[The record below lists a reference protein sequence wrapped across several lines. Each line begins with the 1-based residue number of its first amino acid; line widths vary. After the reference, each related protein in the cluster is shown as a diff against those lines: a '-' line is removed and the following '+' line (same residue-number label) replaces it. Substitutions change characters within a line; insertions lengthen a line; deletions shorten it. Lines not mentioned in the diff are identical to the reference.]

1 MNAQAFSWDAA
12 ATTKLKDLFGAG
24 LSFSLIAARLG
35 TTRTAA
41 RKKANRMGLH
51 RGRPTATKPMGP
63 KPIPKPKEPEAIGP
77 IEGISDGCKYIAG
90 DPKQPGWRMCGQD
103 RIASKPFCAFHA
115 DRCYEAARSAP

>member
-1 MNAQAFSWDAA
+1 MNAQTFSWDAS
-12 ATTKLKDLFGAG
+12 ATAKLKDLFGAG

-63 KPIPKPKEPEAIGP
+63 KPIPKRIAPEAIGP
-77 IEGISDGCKYIAG
+77 VEDIAPGCKFIAG
-90 DPKQPGWRMCGQD
+90 DPKLPGWRMCGHPG
-103 RIASKPFCAFHA
+103 SPWCEYHA
-115 DRCYEAARSAP
+115 PRMTVPARSAP